1 MTPRCT
7 KRARPL
13 PPAFT
18 VYRIGTDTPHYT
30 ADDVTGTGA
39 KITGGRWNSVGRAVV
54 YAAASRALAAL
65 ETLVHLAPAGAFP
78 ANRYLVELHIPAAI
92 WKARTSFDPT
102 ANVGWDAEPPGAVSL
117 TWGDQW
123 LQAVSSLV
131 AVVPSVIVPEEEVV
145 LLNPRHLDLSQ
156 VKVRKVRRWSY
167 DSRLLFTSSAS

>member
-1 MTPRCT
+1 VTARGS
-7 KRARPL
+7 KRSRPL

-39 KITGGRWNSVGRAVV
+39 KITGGRWNSAGHAVV

-78 ANRYLVELHIPAAI
+78 ANRYLVELHVPAAI
-92 WKARTSFDPT
+92 WNARTIFDPT

-117 TWGDQW
+117 MWGDQW

-145 LLNPRHLDLSQ
+145 LLNPRHPDLAH
-156 VKVRKVRRWSY
+156 VKVRKMRRWSY
-167 DSRLLFTSSAS
+167 DSRLLFTSRMP